1 MVARARA
8 AEQGRRL
15 RRLTARA
22 KLRERGCESRA
33 RRPSYKLSA
42 RRHAVA
48 VTALEI
54 GLVAMAL
61 ANLWA
66 FGLCAFDKRA
76 ARLGR
81 RRVPELRLLAPVVVG
96 GPLGLLA
103 GMQLFRHKTVKRS
116 FQLKLAVATLVFLA
130 WTAALIWALFRT

>member
-1 MVARARA
+1 M
-8 AEQGRRL
+8 
-15 RRLTARA
+15 
-22 KLRERGCESRA
+22 
-33 RRPSYKLSA
+33 
-42 RRHAVA
+42 A
-48 VTALEI
+48 VTLLEI
-54 GLVAMAL
+54 GLVVVAL

-66 FGLCAFDKRA
+66 FVLCGLDKRA

-81 RRVPELRLLAPVVVG
+81 RRVPELRLVAPVVVG

-130 WTAALIWALFRT
+130 WSVALAWTQMGG